1 MLSTFS
7 NLVHQTAFSNLTIGN
22 LIMVL
27 VALILMY
34 LAIAKQYEPLLFAY
48 IPRSRR
54 ANGLRSADR
63 ESQELS
69 ARGGRAVR
77 CIRRILPCNDD
88 RLQR

>member
-34 LAIAKQYEPLLFAY
+34 LAIAKQYEPLLLLPISFGMMLVNSEP
-48 IPRSRR
+48 IPMMM
-54 ANGLRSADR
+54 
-63 ESQELS
+63 
-69 ARGGRAVR
+69 
-77 CIRRILPCNDD
+77 
-88 RLQR
+88 